1 MGGAVYG
8 TRAQPDS
15 ASVYMTRGQVAAQGQ
30 EQTYGTRG
38 QPPSQEN
45 LYSSRSK
52 MAEQGYTRFLDPLI
66 ISKSKK

>member
-1 MGGAVYG
+1 MYG
-8 TRAQPDS
+8 SRAQPDS

-38 QPPSQEN
+38 QPQSQEN

-52 MAEQGYTRFLDPLI
+52 MAEQGYTRCLDPLMT
-66 ISKSKK
+66 SRPQKCN